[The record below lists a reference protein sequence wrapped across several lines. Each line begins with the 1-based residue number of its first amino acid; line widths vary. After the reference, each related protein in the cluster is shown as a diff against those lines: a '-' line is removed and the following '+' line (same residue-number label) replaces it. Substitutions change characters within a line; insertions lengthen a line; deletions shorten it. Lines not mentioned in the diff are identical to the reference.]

1 MNVRVTRT
9 SFRTNTVQTRLP
21 FKFGVQVLQSVQL
34 AELSLE
40 VEGPDGRRS
49 MGRAGDLL
57 VPKWFE
63 KNPDRTSEEDAA
75 ALAESVEAAA
85 SIATL
90 LGSSA
95 GPHPV
100 FELWSVIHAEQV
112 GACDHRNSDA
122 LVRGFGVAMVE
133 RALIDATTRL
143 AGCSFNHALRSGM
156 LGFNPRRLVGEASG
170 WTPDRLPDPARS
182 IEVRHT
188 VGMLDP
194 LTIGE
199 IPAGERVHD
208 GLPQSLDEDIDA
220 YGVRCFKIKVCGDPE
235 IDRERLRD
243 VARVTAAHVGPDAR
257 FTLDGNEQCHDLD
270 GFAGMLETLA
280 GDREAG
286 PLVERLELI
295 EQPLPRRE
303 TFEPEANTALDR
315 LSRIAPVIIDEAD
328 TDGDAFRRAIE
339 LGYAGTS
346 IKACKGVFRAVANR
360 ALIDVRRDAGA
371 THLFQSAEDLTN
383 LGSIPL
389 QQDLALQATLGMDNV
404 ERNGHHYFR
413 GLDHLPEATRSELVD
428 ALPGLYI
435 QEGALVRVRIK
446 SGRLD
451 LDGVIDGTGLGGH
464 LGSMLETGQQA

>member
-1 MNVRVTRT
+1 MQVRVVET
-9 SFRTNTVQTRLP
+9 SFRTRSVQTRLP
-21 FKFGVQVLQSVQL
+21 FKFGMQVLQSVRL
-34 AELSLE
+34 AELAVL
-40 VEGPDGRRS
+40 VENPNGER
-49 MGRAGDLL
+49 MTGRASDLL

-63 KNPDRTSEEDAA
+63 KNPDTTSEEDAT

-90 LGSSA
+90 LGSTA
-95 GPHPV
+95 GAHPV

-143 AGCSFNHALRSGM
+143 AGCSFNTALRSGM
-156 LGFNPRRLVGEASG
+156 LGFNPRRLVGEAAG
-170 WTPDRLPDPARS
+170 WSPDRLPDPPTS

-188 VGMLDP
+188 IGMLDP
-194 LTIGE
+194 LTAGDIQ
-199 IPAGERVHD
+199 PGERIHD
-208 GLPQSLDEDIDA
+208 GLPQSLEEDIDA
-220 YGVRCFKIKVCGDPE
+220 YGVRCFKIKVCGDE
-235 IDRERLRD
+235 DADRERLRD
-243 VARVTAAHVGPDAR
+243 IARVSSAHVGPDAR
-257 FTLDGNEQCHDLD
+257 FTLDGNEQCRDLEA
-270 GFAGMLETLA
+270 FAGMLETLA
-280 GDREAG
+280 ADPEVG

-303 TFEPEANTALDR
+303 TFDPEANTALDR
-315 LSRIAPVIIDEAD
+315 LARIAPVIIDEAD

-346 IKACKGVFRAVANR
+346 IKACKGVFRAIANR

-389 QQDLALQATLGMDNV
+389 QQDLALQATLGMDNA

-413 GLDHLPEATRSELVD
+413 GLDHLPETTRHELAT
-428 ALPGLYI
+428 ALPELYV
-435 QEGALVRVRIK
+435 EDGSTTRLRID
-446 SGRLD
+446 SGRLN
-451 LDGVIDGTGLGGH
+451 LTGVVDGVGLGGH
-464 LGSMLETGQQA
+464 LGSFQQEEAS